1 MQILLASAKIMREGF
16 QCGGMTTTRPFLRIS
31 VRLTSTGSVV
41 EAGHIDNSKKFNNT
55 LHIFQ
60 NNQKIMISLR
70 MQNKKN

>member
-41 EAGHIDNSKKFNNT
+41 EAGHIDNSKK
-55 LHIFQ
+55 I
-60 NNQKIMISLR
+60 
-70 MQNKKN
+70 